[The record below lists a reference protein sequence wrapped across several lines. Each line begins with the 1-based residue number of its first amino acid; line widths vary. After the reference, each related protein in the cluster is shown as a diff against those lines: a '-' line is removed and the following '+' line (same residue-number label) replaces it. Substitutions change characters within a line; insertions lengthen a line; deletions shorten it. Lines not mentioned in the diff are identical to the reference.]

1 MKSLWIKG
9 MAHACVILVLVLL
22 TLLIFDHLNPTMDFI
37 NNPIAKSFIASLCVL
52 SLLVSLLLL
61 ATTHRRKR

>member
-1 MKSLWIKG
+1 MKDPWIKG

-37 NNPIAKSFIASLCVL
+37 NNPIAKCFIALLCVL
-52 SLLVSLLLL
+52 SFVVSLLVL
-61 ATTHRRKR
+61 AACHRKR